1 MNFPTIWTFLNARF
15 MHHLH
20 PDERTLE
27 SAKQHAQ

>member
-15 MHHLH
+15 MHLH